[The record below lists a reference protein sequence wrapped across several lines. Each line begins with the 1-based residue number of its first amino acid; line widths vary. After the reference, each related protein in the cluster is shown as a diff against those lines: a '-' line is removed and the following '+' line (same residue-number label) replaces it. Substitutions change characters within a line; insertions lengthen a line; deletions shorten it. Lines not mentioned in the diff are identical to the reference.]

1 MQFAKFTATSP
12 ELKPVQGS
20 KGATKANDTFKSLAD
35 FIKTL
40 KAGEGTRISLKDAG
54 LVANNGKPIEPGG
67 RSVSRAIRSGIAT
80 HIGGTEHGEYLYP
93 HQRYRRRLGD

>member
-1 MQFAKFTATSP
+1 MQFTKYAVTSP
-12 ELKPVQGS
+12 EAKPVQGS

-54 LVANNGKPIEPGG
+54 LVANNGKPIEPGPHL
-67 RSVSRAIRSGIAT
+67 RIFVGIA
-80 HIGGTEHGEYLYP
+80 ISLRING
-93 HQRYRRRLGD
+93 